1 MWTAII
7 TYILSI
13 ISNITG
19 WIKNKSDNKDL
30 SNNQK
35 AIKFQQETDKHKKIV
50 HDAIINKD
58 LDKIRKEIS
67 E

>member
-7 TYILSI
+7 TSILTI

-19 WIKNKSDNKDL
+19 WLKNKSDNKDL
-30 SNNQK
+30 SDNQK
-35 AIKFQQETDKHKKIV
+35 AIKFQKETDKHKQ
-50 HDAIINKD
+50 IIEEALKTKN

>member
-7 TYILSI
+7 TSILTI

-19 WIKNKSDNKDL
+19 WLKNKSDNKDL
-30 SNNQK
+30 SDNQK
-35 AIKFQQETDKHKKIV
+35 AIKFQKETDKHKQLIAEALKTK
-50 HDAIINKD
+50 N
-58 LDKIRKEIS
+58 LDKIRNEIS

>member
-7 TYILSI
+7 TSILAI

-30 SNNQK
+30 YNNQK
-35 AIKFQQETDKHKKIV
+35 AIKFQKETDKHKQIV
-50 HDAIINKD
+50 HDALKSKQ
-58 LDKIRKEIS
+58 LDKLRKEIS